1 MEVLQGMSVDRM
13 VIIFPTA
20 LVAMY
25 VIISV
30 QKSLSSRESRYP
42 GLVIPVLCFIVSTV
56 LAIRPLIVADAG
68 ADTGLGI
75 YCLRMWLTFNIA
87 TVVFLFPYFIQRK
100 RLRELKEYDEG
111 HPEELEALETSEGTE
126 PELAD
131 PDN

>member
-20 LVAMY
+20 LIAMY

-87 TVVFLFPYFIQRK
+87 TVIFLFPYFIQRK
-100 RLRELKEYDEG
+100 SASSNCSKRFKTKNSGSWGIRTPG
-111 HPEELEALETSEGTE
+111 TVTRTSV
-126 PELAD
+126 
-131 PDN
+131 